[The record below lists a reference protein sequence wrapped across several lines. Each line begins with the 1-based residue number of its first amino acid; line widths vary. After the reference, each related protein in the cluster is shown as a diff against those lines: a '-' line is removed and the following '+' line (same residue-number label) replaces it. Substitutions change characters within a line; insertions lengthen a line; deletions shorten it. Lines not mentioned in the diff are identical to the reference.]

1 MAKRVIVELVDD
13 YDGKSVADETVYFGI
28 DGAQY
33 EIDLSAKN
41 AQKLRGQLEQWIQ
54 SARKVSRNS
63 KRGRKTDDA
72 RTPASKERTAAIRQW
87 ARDNG
92 YEVSSRGRIHK
103 DVVAAYHKAS

>member
-1 MAKRVIVELVDD
+1 MAKKVIVELVDD

-28 DGAQY
+28 DGVEY

-41 AQKLRGQLEQWIQ
+41 AQKLRGQLEQWVQ
-54 SARKVSRNS
+54 SARKVSRNTKRRS
-63 KRGRKTDDA
+63 KSGETRI
-72 RTPASKERTAAIRQW
+72 PATKERTAAIRQW

-103 DVVAAYHKAS
+103 DVVAAYNKAS